1 MFKQDLL
8 RELLEDMGMMEDQVS
23 GPLFRFREMILDWN
37 DKINLT
43 AITDEEEMY
52 LKHFIDSYL
61 IIKTDLNLNKRKIL
75 DLGTGAGFPG
85 IPLALYFKNSDF
97 TLVDSLARRI
107 TFLERVVGELGL
119 KNVTLIH
126 GRAEDLA
133 KLDEHRERYDLVIS
147 RAVAEL
153 PVLLEY
159 ALPFVK
165 KGGDFVAYKG
175 SQYVKELENSHNALE
190 LLGGE
195 IGGTFEF
202 ELPLNHEFRV
212 LIQVH
217 KVMQTPFRY
226 PRKPGKASKNPL

>member
-8 RELLEDMGMMEDQVS
+8 RELLEGMDMMEDQVS

-61 IIKTDLNLNKRKIL
+61 IIKTDLNLNKKKIL

-97 TLVDSLARRI
+97 TLVDSLAKRI
-107 TFLERVVGELGL
+107 AFLERVVGELGL

-133 KLDEHRERYDLVIS
+133 KLDDHRERYDLVIS

-195 IGGTFEF
+195 IAGTFEF
-202 ELPLNHEFRV
+202 ELPLNHEFRA